1 MASFGEVN
9 SFVTKFLSLW
19 HTGRDACLQIETQSG
34 KAFANLRVGLGE
46 HPHHQQH
53 HRKESPSKQR
63 RREKRAAER
72 LATAE
77 EAKATSNENADE
89 AEHESLDLIDAIEK
103 VAESEQVEGTANEGI
118 AATAFE
124 VVDEV
129 CNDKT
134 YENKQDKSEEDL
146 EPEKVTE
153 LFDATFEEGKVITNP
168 DEVILEVRPQYC
180 AFSAQDLASRLKQMG
195 LELVCLPWIANTGR
209 HFYTAGFKI
218 TNRSYE
224 AFKTRGDSG
233 AMPKGFYRVETSWK
247 YN

>member
-34 KAFANLRVGLGE
+34 KAFVNLRVGLGE

-53 HRKESPSKQR
+53 HRKESPAKQR

-89 AEHESLDLIDAIEK
+89 AEQESLDLIDAIEK
-103 VAESEQVEGTANEGI
+103 VAESEQVEGTAI

-153 LFDATFEEGKVITNP
+153 LFDATFEEGKVVTNP

-180 AFSAQDLASRLKQMG
+180 AFSAKDLASRLKQMG

-224 AFKTRGDSG
+224 VFKTRGDSG

-247 YN
+247 YI

>member
-1 MASFGEVN
+1 M
-9 SFVTKFLSLW
+9 
-19 HTGRDACLQIETQSG
+19 
-34 KAFANLRVGLGE
+34 
-46 HPHHQQH
+46 
-53 HRKESPSKQR
+53 
-63 RREKRAAER
+63 
-72 LATAE
+72 
-77 EAKATSNENADE
+77 
-89 AEHESLDLIDAIEK
+89 IDAIEK

-153 LFDATFEEGKVITNP
+153 LFDATFEEGKVVTNP

-180 AFSAQDLASRLKQMG
+180 AFSAKDLASRLKQMG

>member
-1 MASFGEVN
+1 MGV
-9 SFVTKFLSLW
+9 
-19 HTGRDACLQIETQSG
+19 
-34 KAFANLRVGLGE
+34 
-46 HPHHQQH
+46 
-53 HRKESPSKQR
+53 
-63 RREKRAAER
+63 
-72 LATAE
+72 
-77 EAKATSNENADE
+77 
-89 AEHESLDLIDAIEK
+89 IDAIEE
-103 VAESEQVEGTANEGI
+103 VAVSEQVKETAEKGI

-134 YENKQDKSEEDL
+134 YENKAEKSEEDI
-146 EPEKVTE
+146 EPTEKVTE
-153 LFDATFEEGKVITNP
+153 LVHATFENGKVVTNHG
-168 DEVILEVRPQYC
+168 EVIIEVRPQYC
-180 AFSAQDLASRLKQMG
+180 EFSAKDLASRLKQMG

-233 AMPKGFYRVETSWK
+233 AMPKGFYRVESSWK